1 MSDANN
7 TAENTDVQ
15 YLTGTSASV
24 RAKLADMTVPG
35 FVAEFT
41 PEEAEL
47 AGAFTEDALS
57 LRDAYDSASDAEEL

>member
-1 MSDANN
+1 MNDAINSAEISDEQITSD
-7 TAENTDVQ
+7 TA
-15 YLTGTSASV
+15 ASV
-24 RAKLADMTVPG
+24 RAKLADMAVPG

-57 LRDAYDSASDAEEL
+57 LHDAYDSTSDTEEF